1 MFVNSEST
9 PCHLP
14 LHADRYAL
22 LSLIDIL
29 DRNSPTYDTIYI
41 ARLIASICVPVNG
54 ECSQGC
60 LDHEAAVRDDTT
72 GAVTIESE
80 VTIPNPSSNSGSD
93 SWNVELY
100 DIAGDTFLSSL
111 ESPSILP
118 SSSLLALHTYE
129 LGLIGAED
137 RAMSL
142 LAEALRWGQP
152 EVTIEAE
159 CDSAE
164 EERKKC
170 ESEKMIK
177 VAAREKD
184 QESPAGWDAEWAQWV
199 KNHYAEKK
207 RKEIM
212 MRKLR
217 AETEAEAL
225 TLTRPRKRTLASLD
239 GPDSELDNE
248 SIVSISETSQD
259 RAAKRQSTGTG
270 INQAPTSYAP
280 TAHAWKQSEHPD
292 LVNSGDVT
300 TGTSASTSSYTKP
313 YDQTKRSTLKPLV
326 LSTALKNS
334 LENIPISDSGSK
346 GELEKAREESDN
358 GGSRNNDQNW
368 TEAAASAKEKD
379 DTIPE
384 PRMRSRTG

>member
-1 MFVNSEST
+1 LVPE
-9 PCHLP
+9 
-14 LHADRYAL
+14 
-22 LSLIDIL
+22 
-29 DRNSPTYDTIYI
+29 DTSWSGSCIFCGAIHI
-41 ARLIASICVPVNG
+41 ARLIANICVPVNG
-54 ECSQGC
+54 ERGQGS
-60 LDHEAAVRDDTT
+60 LDHETAVRDDAP

-80 VTIPNPSSNSGSD
+80 VTTPSPSFNSSSD

-100 DIAGDTFLSSL
+100 DTAGDTFFSWLN
-111 ESPSILP
+111 SPSILP
-118 SSSLLALHTYE
+118 SSSPLAFHTYE
-129 LGLIGAED
+129 LGFIGAED
-137 RAMSL
+137 RAVSL
-142 LAEALRWGQP
+142 LAEALRWEQP
-152 EVTIEAE
+152 EVTVEAE

-164 EERKKC
+164 ERKKC
-170 ESEKMIK
+170 KSDKKAKM
-177 VAAREKD
+177 AARKKD
-184 QESPAGWDAEWAQWV
+184 EAPAGWDAEWAQWV
-199 KNHYAEKK
+199 RNHYAEGE

-239 GPDSELDNE
+239 EPDSELDNE

-280 TAHAWKQSEHPD
+280 TAHAWKQSEHPA

-346 GELEKAREESDN
+346 GELEKLVKSQTMA
-358 GGSRNNDQNW
+358 
-368 TEAAASAKEKD
+368 EAETMTRTRQKRLH
-379 DTIPE
+379 P
-384 PRMRSRTG
+384 PRKRR